1 MIWKLPVE
9 VLLDVFDAFGIR
21 SLLQQLLVEARVA
34 LHEQL
39 APAQVEPGAGAHRGG
54 DALAAAL
61 PHLTVVAGHERL
73 PVIEHADPLLLT
85 PQDGGRR
92 HGLFAAGKLRLC

>member
-1 MIWKLPVE
+1 MEI
-9 VLLDVFDAFGIR
+9 LLDVLHALGIR

-39 APAQVEPGAGAHRGG
+39 APAEVEPGAGAHRGG

-61 PHLTVVAGHERL
+61 AYLAVVARHERL
-73 PVIEHADPLLLT
+73 PVVEHSDPLLLAT
-85 PQDGGRR
+85 EDGGRR
-92 HGLFAAGKLRLC
+92 HGLLAVDKFNVMLV